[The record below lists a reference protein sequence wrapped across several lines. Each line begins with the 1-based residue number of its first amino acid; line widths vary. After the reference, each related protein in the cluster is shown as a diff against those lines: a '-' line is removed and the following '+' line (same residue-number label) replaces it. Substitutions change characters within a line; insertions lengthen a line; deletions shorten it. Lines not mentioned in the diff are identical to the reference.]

1 MQHEIFEGSKVV
13 DYQDGDA
20 LIISV
25 ICREDAGNLDEDVHY
40 GLAVTLEVAEGV
52 EIPVFEE
59 IKSRI
64 SIAIPVEESV
74 Q

>member
-1 MQHEIFEGSKVV
+1 M
-13 DYQDGDA
+13 
-20 LIISV
+20 
-25 ICREDAGNLDEDVHY
+25 CREDAGNLDEDVHY

-59 IKSRI
+59 IKTRI
-64 SIAIPVEESV
+64 SVAIPVEESV